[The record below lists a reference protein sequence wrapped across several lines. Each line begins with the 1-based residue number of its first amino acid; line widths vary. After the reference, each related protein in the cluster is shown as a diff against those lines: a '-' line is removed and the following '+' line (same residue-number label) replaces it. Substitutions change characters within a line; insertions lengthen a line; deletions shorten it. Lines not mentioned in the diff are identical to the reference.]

1 MFNPKLVLTVGITT
15 VALALMTVSTQ
26 AVLTPTVNHLTFS
39 KAVALPGVVLPAG
52 AYTFETGSD
61 NATRDIVTVRAR
73 NGGEPLYQGF
83 TQAVRRPAGIPHDR
97 MVSFGEAP
105 TGQPAPIVAW
115 YETYLSI
122 GHEFL
127 YR

>member
-1 MFNPKLVLTVGITT
+1 MFNPKLDLTVGITT

-52 AYTFETGSD
+52 AYTFEAGSD

-73 NGGEPLYQGF
+73 NGQEPLYQGF
-83 TQAVRRPAGIPHDR
+83 TREVRRSAGIPRNR

-105 TGQPAPIVAW
+105 TGQPTPIVAW
-115 YETYLSI
+115 YEIDSST